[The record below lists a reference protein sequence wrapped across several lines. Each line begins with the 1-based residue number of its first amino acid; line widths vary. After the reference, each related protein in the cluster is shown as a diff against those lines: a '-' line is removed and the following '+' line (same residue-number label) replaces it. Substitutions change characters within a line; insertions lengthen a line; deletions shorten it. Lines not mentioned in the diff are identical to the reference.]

1 MFILIFNANEEGKYA
16 KWAVI
21 LVLDSISINIGIGI
35 LLLFI
40 LIEANEE
47 GKYAK
52 WALIFTPLLLL
63 PGWY

>member
-1 MFILIFNANEEGKYA
+1 MQTRRGKYA
-16 KWAVI
+16 KLAVI

-47 GKYAK
+47 GKAMQSR
-52 WALIFTPLLLL
+52 LL
-63 PGWY
+63 Y

>member
-1 MFILIFNANEEGKYA
+1 MQTRRGKYA

-52 WALIFTPLLLL
+52 WALIFAPLLLL

>member
-1 MFILIFNANEEGKYA
+1 M
-16 KWAVI
+16 AVI

-52 WALIFTPLLLL
+52 WALIFAPLLLL

>member
-1 MFILIFNANEEGKYA
+1 MQTRRESYA

-35 LLLFI
+35 LLFFI

-47 GKYAK
+47 GKVCKVGSYIRATSTVTR
-52 WALIFTPLLLL
+52 LVLMLPLA
-63 PGWY
+63 